1 MLIPFLVG
9 VSLQLTVIRDVTVI
23 DGPESRARTHVDVTV
38 DGGRIRGVSPTQRTA
53 PRGARVLDGRG
64 KFLLPGFVDT
74 HAHVAIGPVSYRVVG
89 GTPEMSFAYDHAASL
104 HTLRTL
110 LAFGVTMVRNP
121 GGPAELA
128 VALRDSLERGQLV
141 GPRVR
146 TAGEAI
152 DVFASPGMG
161 RAATTPDAMREEVR
175 RQAALGVDYIKL
187 YAGLSLPLLKAGVE
201 EAHAQGVKA
210 ITHTA
215 FTSWTDA
222 ANAGVDG
229 IVHVVPGAPVLIAAD
244 RRADYIKTMKGTQ
257 FMATWFRFADT
268 SSREIRA
275 MIEALVQRQTWLD
288 LTLVTF
294 DAMFRGNTPA
304 IRENADLAYAAPVLR
319 ENWRTF
325 DLAVGWTP
333 QDFADAAAVWPR
345 VEAFVQALYHAG
357 VRMTV
362 GTDANNPWTV
372 PGISFH
378 REMELLVRAGI
389 PAPVVLRM
397 ATLDGAKSLGLDG
410 EVGTVDVGK
419 RADLVLLDADPRGN
433 ISNTQRI
440 AQVFL
445 GGVAQRPA
453 ARPAR

>member
-23 DGPESRARTHVDVTV
+23 DGPDSRARPHMDVTV
-38 DGGRIRGVSPTQRTA
+38 QEGRIREVMPTRRAA
-53 PRGARVLDGRG
+53 PGGARIIDGRG

-110 LAFGVTMVRNP
+110 LAFGVTMIRNP

-128 VALRDSLERGQLV
+128 VALRDSLERGLLV

-161 RAATTPDAMREEVR
+161 RAASTPEAMREEVR

-187 YAGLSLPLLKAGVE
+187 YAGLTLPLVKAGVE
-201 EAHAQGVKA
+201 EAHARGLKA

-215 FTSWTDA
+215 FTTWTDA

-229 IVHVVPGAPVLIAAD
+229 IVHVVPGSPALIAAD
-244 RRADYIKTMKGTQ
+244 RRPDYIKTMKGTQ

-268 SSREIRA
+268 SSREVRA
-275 MIEALVQRQTWLD
+275 MIEALVQHQTWLD

-304 IRENADLAYAAPVLR
+304 IRESADLAHAAPVLR
-319 ENWRTF
+319 ENWRGF

-345 VEAFVQALYHAG
+345 VEAFVQALYRAG

-378 REMELLVRAGI
+378 REMELLVKAGI

-410 EVGTVDVGK
+410 EIGTVEAGK
-419 RADLVLLDADPRGN
+419 RADLVLLDADPRAN

-445 GGVAQRPA
+445 RGVAHPA
-453 ARPAR
+453 AR